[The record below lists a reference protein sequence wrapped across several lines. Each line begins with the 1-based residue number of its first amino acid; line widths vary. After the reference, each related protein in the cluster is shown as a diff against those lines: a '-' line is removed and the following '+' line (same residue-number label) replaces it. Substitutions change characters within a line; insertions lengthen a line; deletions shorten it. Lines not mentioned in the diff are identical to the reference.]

1 MCLAPLYVQ
10 VPYYEYA
17 LDTILDV
24 QTPAVL
30 TEEQQQMVDSAAE
43 LLYGLIHARF
53 ILTNKGLDSM
63 AEKYEEVDFGR
74 CHRVLCDGQ
83 PVVPMGQADAP
94 RKFTVSV
101 FCPRCNDIYFP
112 KSSRHGNVD
121 GAFFGTT
128 FPHLFFLIFKEFR
141 PPPPKTIYTPRIYG
155 FRVYRGQLEDDSEK
169 AEAEAAEGGRPHNYQ
184 VRLAPPPVPGTPLAP
199 ADPTLPLPGSLAV
212 PAAQRATAAA
222 AVAVAS
228 GGSGSVMPHNDEAA
242 QQASWQ
248 AGYDAALLALRAAPT
263 GSGGDGQPPPQ
274 PTQGAPTPQEAV
286 PASPPVSP

>member
-1 MCLAPLYVQ
+1 
-10 VPYYEYA
+10 

-53 ILTNKGLDSM
+53 VLTNKGLDCM

-94 RKFTVSV
+94 RKYTVSV
-101 FCPRCNDIYFP
+101 FCPRCSDVYFP

-141 PPPPKTIYTPRIYG
+141 PPPPKSLYTPRIYG
-155 FRVYRGQLEDDSEK
+155 FRVYRGQLEDD
-169 AEAEAAEGGRPHNYQ
+169 AAAAEVSAADEGRPHNFQ
-184 VRLAPPPVPGTPLAP
+184 VRLAPPPVPGGPPAP
-199 ADPTLPLPGSLAV
+199 ADTTFPLPGSVPVQRTPASADT
-212 PAAQRATAAA
+212 PAA
-222 AVAVAS
+222 S
-228 GGSGSVMPHNDEAA
+228 A
-242 QQASWQ
+242 QQADAVNEAKKEAWQ
-248 AGYDAALLALRAAPT
+248 AGYEAAKAQVAAQIAAVSPGGVSSIKAGDSGGEVMGGAAPSEQT
-263 GSGGDGQPPPQ
+263 SVTANSDK
-274 PTQGAPTPQEAV
+274 
-286 PASPPVSP
+286 

>member
-1 MCLAPLYVQ
+1 
-10 VPYYEYA
+10 
-17 LDTILDV
+17 
-24 QTPAVL
+24 
-30 TEEQQQMVDSAAE
+30 MVDSAAE

-53 ILTNKGLDSM
+53 VLTNKGLDAM

-141 PPPPKTIYTPRIYG
+141 PPPPKTLYTPRIYG
-155 FRVYRGQLEDDSEK
+155 FRVYRGQLEDDANK
-169 AEAEAAEGGRPHNYQ
+169 AEADAAESGRPHNYQ
-184 VRLAPPPVPGTPLAP
+184 VRLTPPPAPGGPPPPT
-199 ADPTLPLPGSLAV
+199 DPSLPLPGSALA
-212 PAAQRATAAA
+212 ASTTQRASTPSQAGDAAP
-222 AVAVAS
+222 VAV
-228 GGSGSVMPHNDEAA
+228 NDEAA
-242 QQASWQ
+242 RQAAWQ
-248 AGYDAALLALRAAPT
+248 AGYDAALAAMQSATAASTPP
-263 GSGGDGQPPPQ
+263 GDASQPPPE
-274 PTQGAPTPQEAV
+274 PPPGPPPPQESA
-286 PASPPVSP
+286 PALPPVSP